1 MKMSDHAG
9 IICMLTQTFR
19 SGPERTIDGGRA
31 FTPFKNMAHAYHKV
45 WIHLIWGTKER
56 FPVMGDTIKQE
67 IIEHIREKALL
78 EGIHSDA
85 INATAD
91 HVHCLIELGLTR
103 TIAAAANQLKGE
115 SSHWVDSRRL
125 TMSHFA
131 WQEGYGAFSV
141 SASQL
146 GKVRTYIC
154 DQERHHEKHT
164 FREEFE
170 RLMRAYGM
178 DGERP

>member
-1 MKMSDHAG
+1 
-9 IICMLTQTFR
+9 
-19 SGPERTIDGGRA
+19 
-31 FTPFKNMAHAYHKV
+31 MAHAYHKV

-56 FPVMGDTIKQE
+56 FPLMNDGIKRM
-67 IIEHIREKALL
+67 IFDHIQEKAQV

-85 INATAD
+85 INGTAD

-103 TIAAAANQLKGE
+103 TIASVANAFKGE
-115 SSHWVDSRRL
+115 SSHWVNSRRL
-125 TMSHFA
+125 TRSHFA

-146 GKVRTYIC
+146 GKVRAYIH
-154 DQERHHEKHT
+154 DQERHHVKRT
-164 FREEFE
+164 FHEEFGQ
-170 RLMRAYGM
+170 LMKAYGM